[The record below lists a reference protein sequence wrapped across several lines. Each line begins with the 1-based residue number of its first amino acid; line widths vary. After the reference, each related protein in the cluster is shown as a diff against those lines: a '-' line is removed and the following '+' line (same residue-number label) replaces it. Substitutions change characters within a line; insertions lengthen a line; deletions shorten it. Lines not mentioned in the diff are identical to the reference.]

1 MTSIEIRVLA
11 PAGIEDYH
19 AHLLRLDASHR
30 RACFANE
37 ADDRGIDGHCLKL
50 LGRQAIMIG
59 GYVVIPAGTPAVG
72 EVTWVT
78 GRGVFGKSGKMNIAI
93 HYIDLNGRHIP
104 VEGTFRQDGEGN
116 TVATLV
122 GTAIVPVAGLFITG
136 RSAVIPAGRQ
146 LTVRLVSNL
155 PVILP
160 PGATVTP
167 APVQLVRPA
176 LAPAAPL
183 KIGFA
188 QTGAES
194 AWRTANSESMKAEA
208 AKRGIDLKFSD
219 GQGRQE
225 NQIRALRSF
234 IAQRVDAIVLAPLV
248 ETGWDPVLRD
258 AKRAGIPVIIT
269 DRSIQTADES
279 LYACFIGSDF
289 FEEGRMAAEW
299 LAKKTGGKGRIV
311 ELQGTPGSAPANDRR
326 KAFAEGIAKYP
337 GLQVIDSQSGDFRRT
352 GGKEVMEAFLKKH
365 GKTIDI
371 VYAHNDDMALGAI
384 QAIEEAGLK
393 PGTDIVIVSIDAVRE
408 GVQAVADGR
417 INCTVECNPLFGP
430 KVYDTVAAV
439 LAGKKVER
447 KSYNKDELFDATNAA
462 TALPKR
468 QY

>member
-1 MTSIEIRVLA
+1 MTPPCIWLCTVNPNPNPELSFPFPNPVFPLMNTTPWIKPLFVTLGLA
-11 PAGIEDYH
+11 A
-19 AHLLRLDASHR
+19 
-30 RACFANE
+30 
-37 ADDRGIDGHCLKL
+37 
-50 LGRQAIMIG
+50 
-59 GYVVIPAGTPAVG
+59 
-72 EVTWVT
+72 
-78 GRGVFGKSGKMNIAI
+78 
-93 HYIDLNGRHIP
+93 
-104 VEGTFRQDGEGN
+104 
-116 TVATLV
+116 ATL
-122 GTAIVPVAGLFITG
+122 AA
-136 RSAVIPAGRQ
+136 
-146 LTVRLVSNL
+146 
-155 PVILP
+155 
-160 PGATVTP
+160 
-167 APVQLVRPA
+167 
-176 LAPAAPL
+176 AAPL

-219 GQGRQE
+219 GQGKQE
-225 NQIRALRSF
+225 NQIRAIRSF
-234 IAQRVDAIVLAPLV
+234 VTQRVDAIVLAPLV

-299 LAKKTGGKGRIV
+299 LAKKTGGQGRIV

-337 GLQVIDSQSGDFRRT
+337 GLKIIDSQSGDFRRT
-352 GGKEVMEAFLKKH
+352 GGKEVMESFLKKH
-365 GKTIDI
+365 GKDIDI
-371 VYAHNDDMALGAI
+371 LYAHNDDMALGAV

-393 PGTDIVIVSIDAVRE
+393 PGTDIIIVSIDAVRE
-408 GVQAVADGR
+408 GVQAVVDGK

-430 KVYDTVAAV
+430 KVYDTVARL
-439 LAGKKVER
+439 LAGEKVER

-462 TALPKR
+462 AALPTR